1 MISLFYCLV
10 GMVLRYEKTV
20 KEIFYVNF
28 QRENQLVNS
37 YKLLIKINSFNS
49 DLCILTAP
57 SKRLTIPLLFS
68 NSKKNYFLKK
78 NQLKIYLNI

>member
-1 MISLFYCLV
+1 MYKKYNSKIDILTNEVNRAKNL
-10 GMVLRYEKTV
+10 LRNEKTV
-20 KEIFYVNF
+20 NKIFYVNF
-28 QRENQLVNS
+28 QRENQIVNS

-68 NSKKNYFLKK
+68 NSKK
-78 NQLKIYLNI
+78 KIIF